1 MIGVF
6 IIDDHALVRSGVR
19 QLIDL
24 EEGIEVLGDGD
35 GSQNTIEAIKAAQ
48 PDVAV
53 VDLEMPGIRGAD
65 MIDLIHQVSPRTQAL
80 VCSMHATYG
89 YVAEA
94 LRRGAQGY
102 VLKSSPSELLMEGIR
117 RVSHGDGYIDPA
129 LQTEVLRLLQSPDQ
143 SIFNEELTMQ
153 EIEVLKL
160 TAEGLGN
167 HEIAARTHQSVETVK
182 LRLRRSFR
190 KLGAND
196 RANAVAVAFRRSIL
210 Q

>member
-6 IIDDHALVRSGVR
+6 VIDDHALVRSGLR

-24 EEGIEVLGDGD
+24 EEDMQVVGEGQGTAETV
-35 GSQNTIEAIKAAQ
+35 EAVRAAQ

-53 VDLEMPGIRGAD
+53 IDLEMPGIRGAD
-65 MIDLIHQVSPRTQAL
+65 MIDTLRRSSSRTHAL
-80 VCSMHATYG
+80 VCSMHSSYG

-94 LRRGAQGY
+94 LRRGAEGY
-102 VLKSSPSELLMEGIR
+102 VLKSSPSALLTEGIR
-117 RVSHGDGYIDPA
+117 RVARGEGYIDPG
-129 LQTEVLRLLQSPDQ
+129 LQTEVLRLLQARDQ
-143 SIFNEELTMQ
+143 SLFNEELTMQ
-153 EIEVLKL
+153 ELEVLRL

-167 HEIAARTHQSVETVK
+167 QDIAERTHQSVETVK

-190 KLGAND
+190 KLGASD
-196 RANAVAVAFRRSIL
+196 RANAVAVALRRSII

>member
-6 IIDDHALVRSGVR
+6 IIDDHALVRSGLR

-24 EEGIEVLGDGD
+24 EEDMQVVGEGQ
-35 GSQNTIEAIKAAQ
+35 GSSETIEAVRVAQ

-65 MIDLIHQVSPRTQAL
+65 MIDLLRRSSPRTHAL
-80 VCSMHATYG
+80 VCSMHASYG

-94 LRRGAQGY
+94 LRRGAEGY
-102 VLKSSPSELLMEGIR
+102 VLKSSPSSLLMEGVR
-117 RVSHGDGYIDPA
+117 RVARSDGYIDPA
-129 LQTEVLRLLQSPDQ
+129 LQNEVLRLLQARDHSL
-143 SIFNEELTMQ
+143 FNEELTMQ
-153 EIEVLKL
+153 ELEVLQL

-167 HEIAARTHQSVETVK
+167 QDIAARTHQSVETVK

-190 KLGAND
+190 KLGASD
-196 RANAVAVAFRRSIL
+196 RANAVAVALRRSII